1 MQRLDSHARI
11 GAAQVS
17 EHKFQNPAFFLC
29 VFYAIVVLLKWRHGL
44 HHHVSSEAQ
53 GVRNPGEYGR
63 GGDTENRRGVGGKR
77 LSNEAEES
85 RSPHIS
91 RKCSDVECKWPQK
104 NMLFASV

>member
-1 MQRLDSHARI
+1 VERLDSHARI

-29 VFYAIVVLLKWRHGL
+29 MFYVTVVLLKWRHGP
-44 HHHVSSEAQ
+44 HHHVSREAQ
-53 GVRNPGEYGR
+53 GVWNPGEYGR

-77 LSNEAEES
+77 LSNEGGRRQKPS
-85 RSPHIS
+85 YKQKVFGR
-91 RKCSDVECKWPQK
+91 RVEMATI